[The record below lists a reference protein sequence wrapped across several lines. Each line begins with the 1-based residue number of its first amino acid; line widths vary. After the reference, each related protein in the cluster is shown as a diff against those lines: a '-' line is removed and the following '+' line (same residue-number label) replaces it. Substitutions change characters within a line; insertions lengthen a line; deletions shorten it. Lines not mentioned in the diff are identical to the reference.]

1 MTFGD
6 DRQIALEAKLLS
18 LKKDK
23 LIEFAL
29 LLKVDNSKVEEKS
42 KVQREGDD
50 DKASYLN
57 GLIPFL
63 HTETDDNGTK
73 TTQEQIEVQN
83 LEKEL
88 KELEITRKIIENKL
102 SSTKK
107 SRSVENQ
114 SGNTTKIPSH

>member
-73 TTQEQIEVQN
+73 TTQEQTEVQN

-107 SRSVENQ
+107 SRSVGKSEW
-114 SGNTTKIPSH
+114 KHH